1 MIGEPVLLPP
11 GTLARAE
18 QLQRDDA
25 RVATVSFWSNAAGRL
40 SFPYWGT
47 PSSHHLGNSLDEQ
60 VVSERLRERSPDL
73 GVVPLHAAA
82 GGAAFISAEAIAI
95 VGDFSEHDRFG
106 ITLLDFALRA
116 QGHGLRN
123 ALDPGTYVTRP
134 IDLVTAD
141 EQPVIND
148 GERHWLLANHPT
160 VAEVALQQ
168 PTPDSPLGW
177 PTGSPARRSTGS
189 AWRSTP
195 PPWGRPRP
203 APRCRRWR

>member
-82 GGAAFISAEAIAI
+82 GGAGFISAEAIAI
-95 VGDFSEHDRFG
+95 VGTSPSTTGSDHAAR
-106 ITLLDFALRA
+106 LRA
-116 QGHGLRN
+116 ARAGPRAAN

-168 PTPDSPLGW
+168 PTADSPLGMAFQV
-177 PTGSPARRSTGS
+177 ARTKVNGCAWSSTRRRW
-189 AWRSTP
+189 AP
-195 PPWGRPRP
+195 PRP
-203 APRCRRWR
+203 ARRCRRWR